1 MLKNNDRKKKMTND
15 GSLSSAYYMPD
26 AAFISAYVHASQ
38 AVSSEM
44 ASKSSPCP
52 SNY

>member
-1 MLKNNDRKKKMTND
+1 MLKNND

-26 AAFISAYVHASQ
+26 AFISAYVHASQ

-44 ASKSSPCP
+44 ASKSSPWP
-52 SNY
+52 SNYQNL